1 MLKLF
6 LKTSGRTP
14 QLSFPS
20 YEAALSAS
28 DGTGY
33 QSSNVV
39 DVVVQKN
46 KIYQDHLQRTRT
58 LGIDTLRL
66 AVGLAAVERKGPTLS
81 VIDFGGGG
89 GTQFFAARSLL
100 GSAENITWNV
110 VETPAMVKAANANL
124 ACRGLRFF
132 ESIEEAQEDMG
143 VVDLVF
149 ASGSLQYTPDPL
161 AMLRRLVSIEAPHL
175 YITRTSFNDQ
185 QETMFALQHSR
196 LSHNGPGPLPE
207 GFNDEGVSYP
217 VTFSPKNDAEDVIS
231 AKYEIRFAVKEE
243 VGAYRVASRSF
254 DMHGYFCDLK
264 RR

>member
-1 MLKLF
+1 VRKLF
-6 LKTSGRTP
+6 WKTSGRTP

-28 DGTGY
+28 DGIGY

-46 KIYQDHLQRTRT
+46 KIYRDYLQRTRT
-58 LGIDTLRL
+58 LGIDALRL
-66 AVGLAAVERKGPTLS
+66 AVGLAAVEGKGPTLS

-100 GSAENITWNV
+100 CSTKNIRWNV
-110 VETPAMVKAANANL
+110 VETPAMVKAAKANL
-124 ACRGLRFF
+124 TGSGLKFF
-132 ESIEEAQEDMG
+132 ESIEEAHRDIG

-161 AMLRRLVSIEAPHL
+161 AMLSRLVSIEAPHL

-185 QETMFALQHSR
+185 QETLFALQQSR
-196 LSHNGPGPLPE
+196 LAHNGPGPLPE
-207 GFNDEGVSYP
+207 GFEDEAVTYP
-217 VTFSPKNDAEDVIS
+217 VTFAPKTEAEKVIDR
-231 AKYEIRFAVKEE
+231 KYNIRFAVKED
-243 VGAYRVASRSF
+243 VGAYRVLDRKF

-264 RR
+264 Q

>member
-1 MLKLF
+1 M
-6 LKTSGRTP
+6 
-14 QLSFPS
+14 
-20 YEAALSAS
+20 
-28 DGTGY
+28 
-33 QSSNVV
+33 
-39 DVVVQKN
+39 VQKN
-46 KIYQDHLQRTRT
+46 KIYRDHLQRTRT

-89 GTQFFAARSLL
+89 GTHFSLRAPC
-100 GSAENITWNV
+100 SAPPRHYMELF

-143 VVDLVF
+143 IVDLVF

-217 VTFSPKNDAEDVIS
+217 VTFFS
-231 AKYEIRFAVKEE
+231 
-243 VGAYRVASRSF
+243 
-254 DMHGYFCDLK
+254 
-264 RR
+264 